1 MQARLTYLNDTYIH
15 SEEDDVAGDGYFHIM
30 EECCN
35 VLLKA
40 KSEEALLRGLR
51 VLDPVI
57 RQIVEHMIN
66 NKRE

>member
-1 MQARLTYLNDTYIH
+1 
-15 SEEDDVAGDGYFHIM
+15 M

-66 NKRE
+66 SKRE